1 MRRPAG
7 ASADTVRESAITA
20 SFPIRVARA
29 AQQLAA
35 RAIAVRG
42 LAHPTT
48 RRLLAVAATA
58 AAAAW
63 EAGHRVHDIHHPA
76 HRRFSDE

>member
-1 MRRPAG
+1 M
-7 ASADTVRESAITA
+7 
-20 SFPIRVARA
+20 ARA
-29 AQQLAA
+29 AQYLAA

-48 RRLLAVAATA
+48 RRLLAIAAMAAAT
-58 AAAAW
+58 AW

-76 HRRFSDE
+76 PPRRFSDE